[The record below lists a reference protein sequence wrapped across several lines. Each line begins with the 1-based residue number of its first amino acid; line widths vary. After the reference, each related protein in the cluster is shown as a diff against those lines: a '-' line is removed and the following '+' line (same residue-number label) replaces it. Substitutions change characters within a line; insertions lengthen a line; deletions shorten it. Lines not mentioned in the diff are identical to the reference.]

1 MTIQKL
7 LTLMAIAT
15 KPSRRKY
22 CTKKKCLKLHEN
34 CMAWRGS
41 EREGA
46 SEVQRE
52 IGKREWGNL
61 DNQQHESLGMQ
72 CQKR

>member
-1 MTIQKL
+1 MK
-7 LTLMAIAT
+7 IAW
-15 KPSRRKY
+15 
-22 CTKKKCLKLHEN
+22 H
-34 CMAWRGS
+34 GVGVS
-41 EREGA
+41 ERGRVR

-52 IGKREWGNL
+52 IGRREWGNL